1 MKKYFLGRIGL
12 LAMAL
17 CLVTTSLLS
26 VTLAKY
32 ASTLTGKGDVAIAK
46 WSFKVGVNDNAPSD
60 SESWTFSLAD
70 TKEANANVATGKVA
84 PGDKGK
90 IVVKLDATG
99 SEVAI
104 DYEIEL
110 DKTKL
115 TTTASVVKF
124 YSDDAYTNE
133 VGSKITGSIALAD
146 VSTVVEQTIYWKWDD
161 TSADTADTTAGI
173 GGTTETFDIKVTATQ
188 KIAAA

>member
-32 ASTLTGKGDVAIAK
+32 ASALTGTGNVAIAK
-46 WSFKVGVNDNAPSD
+46 WAFKAGVNGTDIATDGS
-60 SESWTFSLAD
+60 TFSLSE
-70 TKEANANVATGKVA
+70 TKKANANVAAGKIA
-84 PGDKGK
+84 PGDEGS

-110 DKTKL
+110 DKTNL
-115 TTTASVVKF
+115 TKTGSVIKF
-124 YSDDAYTNE
+124 YSNADCTTE
-133 VGSKITGSIALAD
+133 ITDKFTGTIALAA
-146 VSTVVEQTIYWKWDD
+146 VSAPVEKTIYWKWDTASAD
-161 TSADTADTTAGI
+161 SADTAAGI
-173 GGTTETFDIKVTATQ
+173 DGSTETFDIKVTATQ
-188 KIAAA
+188 KVASAA